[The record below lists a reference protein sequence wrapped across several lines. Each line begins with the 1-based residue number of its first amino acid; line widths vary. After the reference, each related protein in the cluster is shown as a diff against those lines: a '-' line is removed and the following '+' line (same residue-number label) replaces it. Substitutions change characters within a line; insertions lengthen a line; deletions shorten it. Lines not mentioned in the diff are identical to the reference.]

1 MKTCSKCHKE
11 KDLNE
16 FYHSKRGLFGFRSI
30 CKKCDQTHHSNYI
43 KNHKWKK
50 ILQDIKQRC
59 NNPNNPSYKDYGEKG
74 IKCFINEKEIHKLM
88 IRDNYW
94 NLNDPTIDRID
105 NNGNYA
111 FENCQF
117 LERVENSVKDKKK
130 PILQFDIQG
139 NFIKE
144 WESLSLAG
152 KITNINFKNIS
163 LTALHKRNS
172 AGGFAWKYKENVK

>member
-1 MKTCSKCHKE
+1 
-11 KDLNE
+11 
-16 FYHSKRGLFGFRSI
+16 
-30 CKKCDQTHHSNYI
+30 
-43 KNHKWKK
+43 
-50 ILQDIKQRC
+50 
-59 NNPNNPSYKDYGEKG
+59 
-74 IKCFINEKEIHKLM
+74 M

-163 LTALHKRNS
+163 LTVLHKRNS
-172 AGGFAWKYKENVK
+172 AGGFVWKYKENVK